1 MIILLVIVG
10 SLLVG
15 FLLYQLL
22 TAMFPTTMKTG
33 WLHEPTFTV
42 EDVKAVS
49 YMMIDSPFT
58 YKTDSFIK
66 LQIEK
71 FCNEQGF
78 KSAVNVYGNSAT
90 GFCFWYQEK
99 TLNLESHRR
108 LKIRNGGVLQ
118 QAQEAEGNKVAKPLT
133 VESLNKYIEGAI
145 KKEAGIK
152 TSKPYRKLSSEEIKE
167 AVKNLHPDSDKIY
180 MLDFS
185 PKEEDSKITMVT
197 QAQQGISEAEMI
209 KAFSWDSYIRDL
221 KASAPSFNSEEE
233 AREAGLIVGS
243 LYFQGDVPYIVLQ
256 DSVEPAF
263 KPKKDA

>member
-108 LKIRNGGVLQ
+108 LKIRNGGWETLF
-118 QAQEAEGNKVAKPLT
+118 QATQKV
-133 VESLNKYIEGAI
+133 E
-145 KKEAGIK
+145 
-152 TSKPYRKLSSEEIKE
+152 PYRKLSSEEIKE